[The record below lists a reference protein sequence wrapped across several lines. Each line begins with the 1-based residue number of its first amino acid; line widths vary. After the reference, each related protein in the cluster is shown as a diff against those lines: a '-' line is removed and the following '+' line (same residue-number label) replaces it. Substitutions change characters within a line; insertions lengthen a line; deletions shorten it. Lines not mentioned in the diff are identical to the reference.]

1 MAACPTATFTEV
13 SVQVIDKLRSRLED
27 EGLKVPPGNS
37 GTITGR
43 VATLEFEWN
52 EESATLTV
60 TVTDKPWILPCEAIM
75 GRMRVAVA
83 ACGGKF

>member
-1 MAACPTATFTEV
+1 MAACPTVTFTDI
-13 SVQVIDKLRSRLED
+13 SANVIESLRGRLED

-37 GTITGR
+37 GTIKGR
-43 VATLEFEWN
+43 VATLEFEWK

-75 GRMRVAVA
+75 GRLRVAVA